1 MSKTDIVQGG
11 WDAFA
16 AGDFDKLAADYTE
29 DMILVF
35 PGQANV
41 LEGRAAFRSALDG
54 IGEGLPR
61 GFEITGMRH
70 VEGDDEVVTLMGWK
84 SELVAASQLA
94 VLFRFRGDAIF
105 EERWFIDTE
114 QWNGS
119 R

>member
-16 AGDFDKLAADYTE
+16 VGDFDKLAADYTE

-54 IGEGLPR
+54 IGAGLPR
-61 GFEITGMRH
+61 GFEITSMRH
-70 VEGDDEVVTLMGWK
+70 IGSDEEVVTLIEWK
-84 SELVAASQLA
+84 SEQVAASQLA

-105 EERWFIDTE
+105 EERWFVDTE
-114 QWNGS
+114 QWKGAI
-119 R
+119 